1 MVVQCCWPACLAY
14 IFSWIVQF
22 DLFPLQDILYLHN
35 SLEEVNSALV
45 GYQRQNDLK
54 LEGMNETVSNL
65 TQRVNLV
72 ERDLIA
78 MSKVEKQANLSF
90 SMVSLFRSFFDV
102 FCVSQCLLSVH
113 GWHSTTFSNSLLA
126 YLRGYQLYCT

>member
-54 LEGMNETVSNL
+54 LKGMNETVSNL
-65 TQRVNLV
+65 TQRVHLV
-72 ERDLIA
+72 ERDLVA
-78 MSKVEKQANLSF
+78 LSKAEKQANLSF
-90 SMVSLFRSFFDV
+90 SMASLPRSFLPCSV
-102 FCVSQCLLSVH
+102 FHQAFCLCADDLPPPFQTVF
-113 GWHSTTFSNSLLA
+113 WHI
-126 YLRGYQLYCT
+126 

>member
-1 MVVQCCWPACLAY
+1 MFSTAGLIVYYTSLAA
-14 IFSWIVQF
+14 FQL

-45 GYQRQNDLK
+45 GYQRQNDLR

-72 ERDLIA
+72 QRDMVA
-78 MSKVEKQANLSF
+78 MSKVEKQAKVSF
-90 SMVSLFRSFFDV
+90 SMVSLFRFFVMCSV
-102 FCVSQCLLSVH
+102 FVVCFVYA
-113 GWHSTTFSNSLLA
+113 WMTFHHLF
-126 YLRGYQLYCT
+126 R

>member
-1 MVVQCCWPACLAY
+1 MYV
-14 IFSWIVQF
+14 FSWIPQF

-65 TQRVNLV
+65 TQRVNLM
-72 ERDLIA
+72 ETDLVA
-78 MSKVEKQANLSF
+78 VSKVEKQANLSL
-90 SMVSLFRSFFDV
+90 SVVSLFKSFV
-102 FCVSQCLLSVH
+102 VCSVLQCVLSLC
-113 GWHSTTFSNSLLA
+113 G
-126 YLRGYQLYCT
+126 

>member
-1 MVVQCCWPACLAY
+1 MYV
-14 IFSWIVQF
+14 FSWIPQF

-65 TQRVNLV
+65 TQRVNLI
-72 ERDLIA
+72 ETDLVA
-78 MSKVEKQANLSF
+78 VSKVEKQANLSL
-90 SMVSLFRSFFDV
+90 SMVSLFGSFVVCSVLQCVLSTWMTLHRFFRS
-102 FCVSQCLLSVH
+102 SP
-113 GWHSTTFSNSLLA
+113 LA
-126 YLRGYQLYCT
+126 YLKGYAFIPCFTLAL